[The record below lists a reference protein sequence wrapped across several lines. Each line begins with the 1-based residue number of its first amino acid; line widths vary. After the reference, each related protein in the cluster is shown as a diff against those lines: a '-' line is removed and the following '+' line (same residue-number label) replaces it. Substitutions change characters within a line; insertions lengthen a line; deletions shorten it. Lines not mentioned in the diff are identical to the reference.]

1 MLDYKGASFST
12 FDVDQ
17 SKVIEYENGKKQ
29 SVDCSEQN
37 GGAWWYGKH
46 FTSCKAN
53 TNFNAFNFD
62 NLMYEGSQAY
72 ATQVSIYRYYE
83 KHYTHRTF
91 HFQI

>member
-17 SKVIEYENGKKQ
+17 SNAVIEYENGKKQ
-29 SVDCSEQN
+29 NVDCSEKN
-37 GGAWWYGKH
+37 GGAWWYGKN
-46 FTSCKAN
+46 CKAN

-62 NLMYEGSQAY
+62 NLMYIGNKAHV
-72 ATQVSIYRYYE
+72 TQIYIYRHYE

-91 HFQI
+91 IKP